1 MPVKVMRS
9 ILNQRKHVTKVF
21 ALSSRSIST
30 CNTHSKQFHSKI
42 SDIIEEDEKMIA
54 GTHPEL
60 ADVFKRNEEFVQK
73 KMEEHPEYFNRTGA
87 AQSPKYL
94 YIGCS
99 DARVNPNQIFGL
111 DHDEVFV
118 TRNIGNQVAPGDL
131 NVLSVMEFSL
141 GFLKIPHVV
150 VCGHTECGA
159 IKGALARQHDGGL
172 GFLEHWLGYLRNT
185 ARQHYDELSQIT
197 DSYAKETRFAELN
210 VMEQCL
216 NVMRTPIVQ
225 KLRAESFKDKSSPF
239 ALPRVHGVL
248 YDVKTGKL
256 NKVNLDFKKD
266 VTKHR
271 NVYDLYQVS
280 DNSQSAEYWSNQT

>member
-1 MPVKVMRS
+1 MIHFRRS
-9 ILNQRKHVTKVF
+9 LASRTNMLSAATARKHSV
-21 ALSSRSIST
+21 SSTGSI
-30 CNTHSKQFHSKI
+30 HKKI
-42 SDIIEEDEKMIA
+42 SEYLAEDEKMIS

-60 ADVFKRNEEFVQK
+60 EDVLARNKDYISK
-73 KMEEHPEYFNRTGA
+73 KMQEHPEYFKRTGA

-99 DARVNPNQIFGL
+99 DARVNPNQIFGC
-111 DHDEVFV
+111 DHDEIFV

-159 IKGALARQHDGGL
+159 VKGALARQKDGGL

-185 ARQHYDELSQIT
+185 ARMHHEELNQIT
-197 DSYAKETRFAELN
+197 DAYEKETRFAELN

-216 NVMRTPIVQ
+216 NVLKTPIVQ
-225 KLRAESFKDKSSPF
+225 KLRAQSYNDNSTPY
-239 ALPRVHGVL
+239 ALPRVHGVV
-248 YDVKTGKL
+248 YDVKTGELK
-256 NKVNLDFKKD
+256 KVDLPFKQDIAKY
-266 VTKHR
+266 R
-271 NVYDLYQVS
+271 AVYDLEQVS
-280 DNSQSAEYWSNQT
+280 QEAKVAEFWDNVR